1 VSELADLYA
10 VQLSDIAIAQSKHR
24 LSHLPEIELHTST
37 KNDVAA
43 ITKSL
48 AETVARGA
56 SAKKEINEL
65 EAAGHAN
72 DAAIARLNKQ
82 LKTVIAPREAEA
94 LQHEI
99 ATCSQQRSQ
108 LDDREL
114 ELMEL
119 VDLCDR
125 EEAQVSSQL
134 AHAKQLDAAAAE
146 KLAVAQREENQSLER
161 LVQQR
166 SAQALVVPAS
176 LLNTYEAK
184 RKHRPD
190 GAIAKLSGPTCG
202 ACHLDI
208 AQGEISALRALPE
221 TERPECPHCGCFI
234 FFEVGY

>member
-1 VSELADLYA
+1 MSELADLYA

-37 KNDVAA
+37 KNDVAV

-56 SAKKEINEL
+56 SAKKEITEL

-72 DAAIARLNKQ
+72 DATIARLNKQ

-134 AHAKQLDAAAAE
+134 VHAEQLHTAAAE

-166 SAQALVVPAS
+166 SAQSLVVPAS
-176 LLNTYEAK
+176 LLGTYEAK

-234 FFEVGY
+234 FFDVGY